1 MKRNSR
7 NRSPSGARDRAVSTV
22 AILSILAI
30 AIAIGVT
37 IAALGI
43 GEAVSVGDQSSP
55 SSDSGTLGESETG
68 THPDTEP
75 PPPSE
80 TEIRAWEDWFRNLLA
95 TAQESGTTDV
105 ELRDYE
111 LNQNSDTVTVTHT
124 PESGDSHNILL
135 AVTTIAA
142 TYQHMVN
149 YTIHHE
155 QPVWRADLRG
165 RIVRNGT
172 LIATYHVE
180 NEWTVAFLR
189 DDMGEEAYRTRY
201 WGTLELINRQVDTPE
216 AMTSHPDQ

>member
-1 MKRNSR
+1 M
-7 NRSPSGARDRAVSTV
+7 
-22 AILSILAI
+22 
-30 AIAIGVT
+30 
-37 IAALGI
+37 
-43 GEAVSVGDQSSP
+43 
-55 SSDSGTLGESETG
+55 
-68 THPDTEP
+68 
-75 PPPSE
+75 
-80 TEIRAWEDWFRNLLA
+80 
-95 TAQESGTTDV
+95 
-105 ELRDYE
+105 
-111 LNQNSDTVTVTHT
+111 
-124 PESGDSHNILL
+124 
-135 AVTTIAA
+135 TTIA
-142 TYQHMVN
+142 TVHEYMVN